1 MKFELRRAIQL
12 SPTPKKHMFF
22 GGGWGKRRKSRNHSL
37 KDYRVNCVYT
47 WLKPWSVQL
56 QVDMILFVAFFKLI
70 WLSQT
75 NSNLKLLFAQTN
87 TASVLVKL
95 SHLNVI
101 KLLGPFNQ
109 LKCIPDHFPCNK
121 VDRSKILITWY
132 KPEFRIRAKMHKS
145 DFRRNCIITDQC
157 VTICRIPLG
166 QLTK

>member
-22 GGGWGKRRKSRNHSL
+22 WGGKRRKSRNHCL

-75 NSNLKLLFAQTN
+75 NSNLKFQFAQTN
-87 TASVLVKL
+87 TASVLVKS

-101 KLLGPFNQ
+101 KQLGPFNQ

-121 VDRSKILITWY
+121 VDRSKILWLQDINPNSGLGP
-132 KPEFRIRAKMHKS
+132 K
-145 DFRRNCIITDQC
+145 CINRTSEET
-157 VTICRIPLG
+157 V
-166 QLTK
+166 